1 MPRCPGPQIAR
12 PSPLRRERDRRLGPF
27 LCGIGR
33 APEHPGHAPS
43 AGRLLRGLDGGFEG
57 VDDRLV
63 LHLGLAALLDAA
75 KGGFQ
80 SFGSIFGRDLFF
92 VPEGRR
98 SAQEGSAV
106 QRACGPTDLADQ
118 GHRDCFQY
126 IGRRRRGSALQT
138 FERRLEAAVHVVA
151 VVAVPDLRVQLGQVP
166 PVLLHGGGHPPYY
179 VAGGLR
185 RVQFLLLRF
194 ANLFPYPVLEYL
206 PQGIAGQVIF
216 EHHDGD
222 HAFSELEVRQPDYG
236 DFRHPWT
243 TFDHF
248 LDLAGVDIKAAAD
261 YQLFGPPA
269 YGEVAV
275 FADGAQIPRGEPAL
289 IVEAL
294 LSRIRPVPVAGEDVG
309 STDFD
314 LPDLPFGQRLARL
327 DIDDPRLLAG
337 ERPSH
342 GTWPALTFVG

>member
-1 MPRCPGPQIAR
+1 VPRCPGPQIAR

-27 LCGIGR
+27 LRGIGR

-63 LHLGLAALLDAA
+63 TH
-75 KGGFQ
+75 
-80 SFGSIFGRDLFF
+80 
-92 VPEGRR
+92 
-98 SAQEGSAV
+98 
-106 QRACGPTDLADQ
+106 LADQ

-126 IGRRRRGSALQT
+126 IGRCRRVSALQT
-138 FERRLEAAVHVVA
+138 FERGLEAAVHVVA
-151 VVAVPDLRVQLGQVP
+151 VVAVSDLRVQLGQVP
-166 PVLLHGGGHPPYY
+166 PVLLHGSGHPPYY

-206 PQGIAGQVIF
+206 PQGIAGQVIY
-216 EHHDGD
+216 EHHLAGLLVGGEVLAAETPHLLGGESRVFGHYYGD
-222 HAFSELEVRQPDYG
+222 HAFSELGVWQPDYC
-236 DFRHPWT
+236 DLRHPWT

-248 LDLAGVDIKAAAD
+248 LDLAWVDVVAAAD
-261 YQLFGPPA
+261 NEFFGPPA

-309 STDFD
+309 S
-314 LPDLPFGQRLARL
+314 
-327 DIDDPRLLAG
+327 
-337 ERPSH
+337 
-342 GTWPALTFVG
+342 